1 MTYTKYVIFYRQDIP
16 VSENTDHYM
25 FQNLEPN
32 QNYSVS
38 VTMRNGVG
46 EGPPATI
53 YISTTPEPTGT
64 LQKNEYMFNVN
75 EKNLAH
81 NLTFQ
86 GRESFLNNKKNIN
99 LVLCQKNTNVIRRI
113 VYNKYRQ
120 CCYFIL
126 IKIFSNDR
134 MLFNAQFHAV
144 YKNQGV
150 NYQFSDFVI
159 YVYVSVTS
167 KFSK

>member
-1 MTYTKYVIFYRQDIP
+1 MVFFYSPNCIYFLPRDSIGQCVFTTYTIYVIFYRQDIP

-64 LQKNEYMFNVN
+64 LQKVN
-75 EKNLAH
+75 MY
-81 NLTFQ
+81 
-86 GRESFLNNKKNIN
+86 I
-99 LVLCQKNTNVIRRI
+99 
-113 VYNKYRQ
+113 
-120 CCYFIL
+120 
-126 IKIFSNDR
+126 
-134 MLFNAQFHAV
+134 
-144 YKNQGV
+144 
-150 NYQFSDFVI
+150 
-159 YVYVSVTS
+159 
-167 KFSK
+167 